1 MGAILPPDQ
10 QTAPCAAY
18 GAPLTG
24 QRRGGLLSED
34 DNENRPDTERYD
46 RFTS

>member
-1 MGAILPPDQ
+1 MGAIPPHDQRLPRALSE
-10 QTAPCAAY
+10 APPY
-18 GAPLTG
+18 SG

-34 DNENRPDTERYD
+34 DNENRPDTERHD